1 MKTANKA
8 GEILRLFE
16 KTFDQ
21 MMAYT
26 VRYVD
31 TPEAENLCHEAYI
44 ELLNENEGRYI
55 DENRLFRCL
64 RQIIAERIDPFF
76 KLQYAINQWI
86 INSGDSRKNLPTPT
100 KLTLIQHAFCAL
112 PDHQKRALQLTV
124 CDGCETSNVSIQL
137 GISENTLREWINH
150 GLETIYQRVA

>member
-1 MKTANKA
+1 METAHKA
-8 GEILRLFE
+8 GEILQLFE

-31 TPEAENLCHEAYI
+31 SQEAETLCHEAYI
-44 ELLNENEGRYI
+44 ALLNENEGRYI

-64 RQIIAERIDPFF
+64 KQIIAERIDPFS
-76 KLQYAINQWI
+76 KLHHAMKKWI
-86 INSGDSRKNLPTPT
+86 LNSGDSRKHLPTPT
-100 KLTLIQHAFCAL
+100 KMTLIERAFGAL
-112 PDHQKRALQLTV
+112 PDHEKRALQLTV

-137 GISENTLREWINH
+137 GISEKTLREWINH